1 MRNIEDLTG
10 LKAAERSVR
19 QILKGKGGASDYA
32 IAGVTAL
39 PLVGSKVGRQVV
51 ARVARGA
58 DEALLGQRVRNK
70 VVPAP
75 NPTAKAT
82 VFDRHPLT
90 SPDQIKYAQRKM
102 SPAELA
108 DAIKTGRFR
117 VPKGGTKFSAA
128 DDATKWWSAAD
139 DAGAFGR
146 PWNRRGTVNVR
157 LPVDKVPS
165 NRAARVKHAEI
176 QDKSSGSW
184 APVKRKANGGEM
196 NVSRSNITAPVK
208 KAAGGVAKVRK
219 GMATPEG
226 KIIDAM
232 NKIRGK

>member
-19 QILKGKGGASDYA
+19 QILKGKGSASDYA

-51 ARVARGA
+51 TRVARGV
-58 DEALLGQRVRNK
+58 DEALLGQRVRNE

-82 VFDRHPLT
+82 IFDRRPLT

-146 PWNRRGTVNVR
+146 TWNRSGTVKVR

-176 QDKSSGSW
+176 QDESSGSW
-184 APVKRKANGGEM
+184 APVKRKAKGGK
-196 NVSRSNITAPVK
+196 VTTSKPKTVKPKASRGDGIAQ
-208 KAAGGVAKVRK
+208 
-219 GMATPEG
+219 
-226 KIIDAM
+226 
-232 NKIRGK
+232 RGKTKGKLK